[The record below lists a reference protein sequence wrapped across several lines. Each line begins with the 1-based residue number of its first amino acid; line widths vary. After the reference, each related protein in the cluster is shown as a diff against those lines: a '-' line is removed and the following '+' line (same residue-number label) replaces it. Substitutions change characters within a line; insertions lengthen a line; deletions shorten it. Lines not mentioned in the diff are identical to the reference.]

1 METPTTPATPVTPSK
16 KYYEKHRNTILAKE
30 KENKRWLSYYERN
43 KEAIK
48 ERNITRYYSK
58 QGRERPEPRPVPPP
72 VDNSKVER
80 LEALVKELRELV
92 PHVVRKPRKMRVPAT
107 MTVPVFPSTN
117 EVVYLPPGL
126 GEPTLTVRA

>member
-1 METPTTPATPVTPSK
+1 VTPSK
-16 KYYEKHRNTILAKE
+16 KYYEKNKTTILAKE
-30 KENKRWLSYYERN
+30 KETKRWLSYYERN

-48 ERNITRYYSK
+48 ERNIQRYYSK
-58 QGRERPEPRPVPPP
+58 QGRERPEPRPVPAP

-92 PHVVRKPRKMRVPAT
+92 PHVVKRPRKTRVPAT
-107 MTVPVFPSTN
+107 MTVPVWTPPVN
-117 EVVYLPPGL
+117 EVRYFPAPEVSD